1 MHQDAIGSI
10 DAPSRRRTPL
20 KSKPKPY
27 PSQTVLKTSATPMLS
42 AAIGRIVGVCLR
54 YRFTII
60 ALSLVIAVVSGFYA
74 AMHFAIN
81 TDINK
86 LISPN
91 LDWRKQELLFEKL
104 FPGPFGTT
112 TIVVEAPTPELVAQA
127 SSALTQ
133 QLAKQPDLFHSVNE
147 LGIGNSFFARNG
159 LLFQPL
165 ADVEHQTHM
174 LAESAQLIV
183 TMARDPSLRGLTQS
197 LNYVVTGIQG
207 GLLKL
212 DDIPTSLNT
221 FSDTIENVLA
231 GKSEPFSWHAL
242 LNGRASKPDET
253 RRFIEVRPILD
264 YSALEPGRKASEA
277 IRQAASNLPA
287 AYGARVRLT
296 GPVPIS
302 DEEFSTVQQGALV
315 NGVATIIVVLGIL
328 WLALRSGRIILA
340 VAINLFIGLATTAA
354 LGLMMVGALN
364 LISVAFAV
372 LFVGLGVDFGI
383 QFAVRYRA
391 ERHEVDDLR
400 VALIR
405 AGKTVGAPLT
415 LAAAAVAAGF
425 MSFLPT
431 DYRGVSE
438 LGQIAGAGMLIA
450 FVTSITVLPC
460 LLSVLKPPGEPNEI
474 GYSALAPID
483 SFLERHRIAVVA
495 GTGLVALL
503 GLPLLYYL
511 TFDFNP
517 IDLRSPKVESVATF
531 LDLRNDPNLGAN
543 AINVVQN
550 SLTDAV
556 TAANRLN
563 ALPEV
568 AQTRTL
574 RSFVPEDQAA
584 KLKAIQALDKKVGA
598 ALRAE
603 TPAPAPTDA
612 EKISALKSTAD
623 LLNQVASKE
632 SGPGSIAAKRL
643 SGDLIKLAQGDRAR
657 RETTEATFVA
667 PLKVVLGELR
677 GYLQAQTIT
686 LQNLPQDMVRE
697 WISPDKHARVEVLPK
712 GDPNDNNVLRAFARA
727 VLAIYP
733 NATGG
738 PISIL
743 QSGQTIV
750 HAFFQAGLYALVSI
764 ALLLWIVL
772 RRFGDVLLTL
782 IPLLLAGLVTLEV
795 CVLIGMPL
803 NFANIIALP
812 LLLGVGVAFKIYYIT
827 AWRAGQTNL
836 LQSSL
841 TRAVMWSALTTATAF
856 GSLWLSNHPG
866 TSSMGKLLALSLVTT
881 LCAAVLFQPALMG
894 RPRTIEKD
902 R

>member
-1 MHQDAIGSI
+1 MQQHAIGSVE
-10 DAPSRRRTPL
+10 APTRRPMPL
-20 KSKPKPY
+20 KSKPY
-27 PSQTVLKTSATPMLS
+27 PPGTVLKTTATPMLS
-42 AAIGRIVGVCLR
+42 AAIGRIVGACLR

-60 ALSLVIAVVSGFYA
+60 ALSLVISVVSGFYA
-74 AMHFAIN
+74 ATHFAIN

-91 LDWRKQELLFEKL
+91 LDWRKQELLFERL

-112 TIVVEAPTPELVAQA
+112 TVVVEAPTPELVAQA
-127 SSALTQ
+127 TLALTQ

-147 LGIGNSFFARNG
+147 LGAGNAFFARNG

-165 ADVEHQTHM
+165 ADVERETRT
-174 LAESAQLIV
+174 LADSAQLIV
-183 TMARDPSLRGLTQS
+183 TLARDPSLRGLTQS
-197 LNYVVTGIQG
+197 LNYVMTGIQG

-212 DDIPTSLNT
+212 DDITNSLNT
-221 FSDTIENVLA
+221 FSDTIENILA
-231 GKSEPFSWHAL
+231 GKAVPFSWHNL
-242 LNGRASKPDET
+242 LNGRDSKPDET
-253 RRFIEVRPILD
+253 RRFIEVRPMLD
-264 YSALEPGRKASEA
+264 YSALEPGRKATDA
-277 IRQAASNLPA
+277 IREAAQNLPA
-287 AYGARVRLT
+287 QYGARVRLT

-302 DEEFSTVQQGALV
+302 DEEFSTIQQGALV
-315 NGVATIIVVLGIL
+315 NGVATVIVVLGIL
-328 WLALRSGRIILA
+328 WLALRSGRLILA

-405 AGKTVGAPLT
+405 AGRSVGAPLT

-438 LGQIAGAGMLIA
+438 LGQIAGTGMLIA

-460 LLSVLKPPGEPNEI
+460 LLSVLKPPGEPDEI

-495 GTGLVALL
+495 GTGLVAFL
-503 GLPLLYYL
+503 GLPLLYFL
-511 TFDFNP
+511 SFDFNP

-543 AINVVQN
+543 AINVIQP
-550 SLTDAV
+550 SLSDAV
-556 TAANRLN
+556 TAADRLK

-574 RSFVPEDQAA
+574 RSFVPDDQSA
-584 KLKAIQALDKKVGA
+584 KIKAILALDKKVGGP
-598 ALRAE
+598 LRAE
-603 TPAPAPTDA
+603 TQAPAPSDA
-612 EKISALKSTAD
+612 EKIAALKSTAD
-623 LLNQVASKE
+623 LLNQT
-632 SGPGSIAAKRL
+632 AAKDTSPGAGAAAARRL
-643 SGDLIKLAQGDRAR
+643 AADLIKVSQGDRTLR
-657 RETTEATFVA
+657 DRTETTFVV
-667 PLKVVLGELR
+667 PLKVVLAELR

-686 LQNLPQDMVRE
+686 LQNLPQNIVRE

-712 GDPNDNNVLRAFARA
+712 GDPNDNNVLRAFARS
-727 VLAIYP
+727 VLTVYP

-750 HAFFQAGLYALVSI
+750 HAFFEAGAYALVSI

-902 R
+902 H

>member
-1 MHQDAIGSI
+1 
-10 DAPSRRRTPL
+10 
-20 KSKPKPY
+20 
-27 PSQTVLKTSATPMLS
+27 MLS
-42 AAIGRIVGVCLR
+42 AVIGRIVGVCLR

-74 AMHFAIN
+74 ATHFAIT

-86 LISPN
+86 LISPT

-112 TIVVEAPTPELVAQA
+112 TVVVEARTPELVAQA

-133 QLAKQPDLFHSVNE
+133 QLAKQKDLFHSVNE
-147 LGIGNSFFARNG
+147 LGIGNPFFARNG

-183 TMARDPSLRGLTQS
+183 TLARDPSLRGLTQS
-197 LNYVVTGIQG
+197 LNYVMTGIQG

-212 DDIPTSLNT
+212 DDIPNSLNT
-221 FSDTIENVLA
+221 FSDTIEDVLA

-242 LNGRASKPDET
+242 LNGRVSKADEK

-264 YSALEPGRKASEA
+264 YSTLEPGRKASEA
-277 IRQAASNLPA
+277 IRQAASTLPA

-302 DEEFSTVQQGALV
+302 DEEFSTIQQGALV
-315 NGVATIIVVLGIL
+315 NSVGTVIVVLVIL

-340 VAINLFIGLATTAA
+340 VTINLFIGLATTAA

-372 LFVGLGVDFGI
+372 LFVGLGVDFAI

-400 VALIR
+400 VALIQ

-460 LLSVLKPPGEPNEI
+460 LLSVLKPPGEPEEI
-474 GYSALAPID
+474 GYGALAPID
-483 SFLERHRIAVVA
+483 NFLERHRIAVVA
-495 GTGLVALL
+495 GTGLVAFL
-503 GLPLLYYL
+503 GLPLLYFL

-543 AINVVQN
+543 AINVVEN
-550 SLTDAV
+550 SLANAV
-556 TAANRLN
+556 TAADRLS

-574 RSFVPEDQAA
+574 RSFVPDDQAA

-598 ALRAE
+598 TLRAE
-603 TPAPAPTDA
+603 TAAPAPTDA
-612 EKISALKSTAD
+612 EKISALKSTVD
-623 LLNQVASKE
+623 LLNHVASKE

-643 SGDLIKLAQGDRAR
+643 SADLTKLAQGDSQL
-657 RETTEATFVA
+657 RETAEATFVA
-667 PLKVVLGELR
+667 PLKVVLAELR
-677 GYLQAQTIT
+677 GYLQAQTVT
-686 LQNLPQDMVRE
+686 LQNLPQDIVRE
-697 WISPDKHARVEVLPK
+697 WISPDKHARVEALPK
-712 GDPNDNNVLRAFARA
+712 GDPNDNEVLRTFARA
-727 VLAIYP
+727 VLTVYP

-750 HAFFQAGLYALVSI
+750 HAFFQAGFYALVSI

-782 IPLLLAGLVTLEV
+782 IPLLLAGLVTLEA